1 MSGRK
6 TTLVAFVGLAL
17 AACGS
22 GGDDSS
28 GNAPPF
34 GGTTPYGDD
43 AQAPGHSS
51 SSGGG
56 PTTPPPP
63 PPPPGSPDGGA
74 GDAAAGTDASSPA
87 DDGGPMKGWKPTAKG
102 LWIWYFDYVGM
113 TAAQAADKAKAA
125 GVGYVLIK
133 SSQDGSFWSTRY
145 TAAAVSEFTSRGM
158 RVLAWPYIT
167 PAGGAAAITAA
178 AQAANVPGTSGLV
191 LDVEIEW
198 EQGGDHSADAKTLCE
213 GIRAKVP
220 GIWLGYTSFG
230 WVGYHTGFPFKS
242 FDTYCGDS
250 AWPQVYYSDR
260 GVTWNGTSG
269 LSQAVSMYKAAGL
282 TAPFWPIQSN
292 DDVYNTTAGPTTA
305 DLNGFFDQAGAYS
318 SLWEFPA
325 SGLTTK
331 LNQLPSLNW
340 KNP

>member
-1 MSGRK
+1 MSGLR
-6 TTLVAFVGLAL
+6 TTFAAFVGISLT
-17 AACGS
+17 AC
-22 GGDDSS
+22 SS
-28 GNAPPF
+28 GSDGGNGSEPPF
-34 GGTTPYGDD
+34 EGTTPFGAD
-43 AQAPGHSS
+43 AEQPGQVTSDGS
-51 SSGGG
+51 
-56 PTTPPPP
+56 TTPPPP
-63 PPPPGSPDGGA
+63 
-74 GDAAAGTDASSPA
+74 GTDAGSSDASAPSDAASA
-87 DDGGPMKGWKPTAKG
+87 DDGSMKDWKPTAKG

-113 TAAQAADKAKAA
+113 TAAEAADKAKAA

-133 SSQDGSFWSTRY
+133 SSQDGNFWSTRY
-145 TAAAVSEFTSRGM
+145 TAAAVHEFTSRGM

-178 AQAANVPGTSGLV
+178 AQAASIPGTDGLV

-198 EQGGDHSADAKTLCE
+198 EQGGDHSAAAKTLCE

-230 WVGYHTGFPFKS
+230 WVGYHAGFPFKT

-260 GVTWNGTSG
+260 GVTWNGSSG

-292 DDVYNTTAGPTTA
+292 DDVVSTTASPTTA
-305 DLNGFFDQAGAYS
+305 DLNDFWAQAGPYS

-325 SGLTTK
+325 AGLTTK
-331 LNQLPSLNW
+331 LNQLPSLDW

>member
-1 MSGRK
+1 
-6 TTLVAFVGLAL
+6 
-17 AACGS
+17 
-22 GGDDSS
+22 
-28 GNAPPF
+28 
-34 GGTTPYGDD
+34 
-43 AQAPGHSS
+43 
-51 SSGGG
+51 
-56 PTTPPPP
+56 
-63 PPPPGSPDGGA
+63 
-74 GDAAAGTDASSPA
+74 
-87 DDGGPMKGWKPTAKG
+87 MKDWKPTAKG

-133 SSQDGSFWSTRY
+133 SSQDGNFWSTRY
-145 TAAAVSEFTSRGM
+145 TAAAVAEFTSRGM

-167 PAGGAAAITAA
+167 PAGGAGAITAA
-178 AQAANVPGTSGLV
+178 VQAANVPGTSGLV
-191 LDVEIEW
+191 VDVEIEW
-198 EQGGDHSADAKTLCE
+198 EQGGDHSADAKALCE
-213 GIRAKVP
+213 GIRNKAP

-260 GVTWNGTSG
+260 GVTWNGSSG

-282 TAPFWPIQSN
+282 KAPFWPIQSN

-305 DLNGFFDQAGAYS
+305 DLNGFFGQAGPYS

-331 LNQLPSLNW
+331 LNQLAGLDW